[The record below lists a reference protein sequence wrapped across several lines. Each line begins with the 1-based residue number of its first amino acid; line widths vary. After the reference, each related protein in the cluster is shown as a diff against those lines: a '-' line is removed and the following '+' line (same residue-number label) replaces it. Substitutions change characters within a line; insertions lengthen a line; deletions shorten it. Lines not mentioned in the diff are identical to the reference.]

1 MEQEL
6 CSCSSHLENWSASYI
21 PNEYV
26 LSLLK
31 VGHIGGQGELGELP
45 SLTIGPDGEVMVADS
60 KILVY
65 SEEGV
70 MVSILPLYDCGI
82 CEVDVTQF

>member
-1 MEQEL
+1 M
-6 CSCSSHLENWSASYI
+6 CT
-21 PNEYV
+21 

-65 SEEGV
+65 SEEVV
-70 MVSILPLYDCGI
+70 MVSIFSL
-82 CEVDVTQF
+82 